1 LLRCPPRGRHPDMPV
16 IDPNKT
22 WVLVEERLATEKDP
36 VLRRNLE
43 TVLAHMK
50 AEAAGDLDGLLATL
64 ADGVVY
70 HAYGA
75 DEANNPRGKA
85 GVRKFYEDFIASG
98 ATRLE
103 LNIDRLVVDRSC
115 ILTEGVMRMAW
126 PGATLIARGIPV
138 DDPDAAYLY
147 EARMA
152 TLWPMDENGMVLGED
167 TYTGGDGFAGIAG
180 RKLSPSDVAELVLT

>member
-1 LLRCPPRGRHPDMPV
+1 MPV

-22 WVLVEERLATEKDP
+22 WAVVEERLATETDP

-50 AEAAGDLDGLLATL
+50 SEAVGDLDGLLATL
-64 ADGVVY
+64 ADGVEY
-70 HAYGA
+70 HSYGA
-75 DEANNPRGKA
+75 DEANSPRGKA
-85 GVRKFYEDFIASG
+85 GVRKFYTDFIASG

-103 LNIDRLVVDRSC
+103 LAIDRLVVDRQC

-126 PGATLIARGIPV
+126 PGTALIARGIAV

-152 TLWPMDENGMVLGED
+152 TLWPMDADGLVLGED
-167 TYTGGDGFAGIAG
+167 TYTGGDGFAGIAE
-180 RKLSPSDVAELVLT
+180 RKLSSSDIAELALT